1 MVIGKNFT
9 STDLKL
15 SRLCRLPVRLKLPDL
30 IMIMVTIDIMLVVV
44 IIRMFVVEILMMTIE
59 MMRMAYMS
67 KSGRSRVRRS
77 SYLRMNW
84 DLVSN
89 TQ

>member
-1 MVIGKNFT
+1 MGEVT

-15 SRLCRLPVRLKLPDL
+15 SRLCRLPVTLRLPDL
-30 IMIMVTIDIMLVVV
+30 MTTMLMLMLV
-44 IIRMFVVEILMMTIE
+44 IMTIE

-67 KSGRSRVRRS
+67 KSGRSRVLRS

-84 DLVSN
+84 DL
-89 TQ
+89 